1 MLVAHRGGAGHCP
14 ENTLAAIE
22 FALRLGVEAIEVDL
36 RLSADGQLV
45 LIHDPDL
52 VRTTNGHGPV
62 SGLAARE
69 LAQLDAGSHF
79 SPRFAGEGVPTLHQA
94 LAAVGDRAQ
103 LDLDAKDPS
112 VLEPLARLIA
122 EGRLNDRCW
131 VTGIDLEGARDLASL
146 GLRTL
151 PIFFAGPDR
160 SQSAVVSRN
169 SLAATAATA
178 ARIGASGLNIDQQL
192 IGSSQTAAVL
202 DEFGL
207 DLWAFTVNQS
217 ARFGELARFGARAI
231 CSDFPGQMP
240 VPRKHGHTD

>member
-52 VRTTNGHGPV
+52 VRTTNGHGRV

-103 LDLDAKDPS
+103 LGPGRQRSFRPRTAGPPNRRGPPQRSLLGYRDRPGRGSRPS
-112 VLEPLARLIA
+112 IP
-122 EGRLNDRCW
+122 
-131 VTGIDLEGARDLASL
+131 
-146 GLRTL
+146 RTAY
-151 PIFFAGPDR
+151 PADIFAGPDR

-217 ARFGELARFGARAI
+217 ARFEELARFGARAI

>member
-22 FALRLGVEAIEVDL
+22 YALRLGVEAIEVDL
-36 RLSADGQLV
+36 RLSADGHLV

-52 VRTTNGHGPV
+52 ARTTNGHGPV
-62 SGLAARE
+62 SGLTARE

-79 SPRFAGEGVPTLHQA
+79 SPKFAGEGVPTLHQA
-94 LAAVGDRAQ
+94 LTVIGDRAQ
-103 LDLDAKDPS
+103 LDLDAKDSS
-112 VLEPLARLIA
+112 VLEPLARLIT
-122 EGRLNDRCW
+122 EVHLKDRCW
-131 VTGIDLEGARDLASL
+131 ITGIDLEGARSLASL

-151 PIFFAGPDR
+151 PKFFAGPDR
-160 SQSAVVSRN
+160 SQSAVANRI

-192 IGSSQTAAVL
+192 IGSFETAAAL

-217 ARFGELARFGARAI
+217 ARFGELAGFGARAI

-240 VPRKHGHTD
+240 VPCKRGHTD